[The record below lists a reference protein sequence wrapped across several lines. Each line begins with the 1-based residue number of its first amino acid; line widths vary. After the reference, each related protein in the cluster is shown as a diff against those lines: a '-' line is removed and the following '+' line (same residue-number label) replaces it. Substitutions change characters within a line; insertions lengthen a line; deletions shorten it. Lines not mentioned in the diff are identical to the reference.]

1 MDKQI
6 TIRELTAP
14 EDISRFPPPEK
25 TTQPYSPDL
34 LRQLW
39 RLENGF
45 LQEIGEPLLDGEKRE
60 RLAAAIRE
68 RRIMFFLARRG
79 CRVVGMC
86 SVATC
91 FSTFS
96 CTETGVFDDFFIE
109 PGFRRQGIARLL
121 VEAARRWCREN
132 GLASLTV
139 GCSAGDVGMY
149 RALGFETELGTMLA
163 CLPGRA

>member
-1 MDKQI
+1 MDGQI
-6 TIRELTAP
+6 TVRELTAP
-14 EDISRFPPPEK
+14 EDISRFLPPEK

-39 RLENGF
+39 RLENRF

-68 RRIMFFLARRG
+68 RRVMFFPAR
-79 CRVVGMC
+79 
-86 SVATC
+86 
-91 FSTFS
+91 
-96 CTETGVFDDFFIE
+96 
-109 PGFRRQGIARLL
+109 Q
-121 VEAARRWCREN
+121 
-132 GLASLTV
+132 